1 MSTTLQSQSA
11 HHHNLF
17 VFWSTQ
23 VGENDAATLIMPQFF
38 LRMGVGLGWFKMG
51 LLKNKQ
57 NFRCA

>member
-23 VGENDAATLIMPQFF
+23 VGENDAATLIMPQFD
-38 LRMGVGLGWFKMG
+38 LRMGAGLGRFKMG
-51 LLKNKQ
+51 LLKKQ
-57 NFRCA
+57 TKF